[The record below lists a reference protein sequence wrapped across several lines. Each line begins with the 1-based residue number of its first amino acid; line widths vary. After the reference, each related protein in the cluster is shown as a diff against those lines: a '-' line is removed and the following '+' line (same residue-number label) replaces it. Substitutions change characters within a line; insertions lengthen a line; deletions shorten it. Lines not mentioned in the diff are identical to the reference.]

1 MTLALSLDQV
11 RRHYNRK
18 AAVDGASLTLEA
30 GKITC
35 LLGPSGCGKSTLLRL
50 IAGLEPVDGGE
61 IRSDRLLS
69 GSGVHIAPEQRD
81 IGFVF
86 QDYALFP
93 HLTVEDNV
101 GFGLS
106 QLSAKD
112 RQQRVAEQLERVQ
125 LQDRPKAFPQAL
137 SGGEQ
142 QRIAL
147 ARALAR
153 RPALVL
159 LDEPFS
165 GLNSYLKA
173 EVRDATL
180 AALRAAGTTA
190 LIVTHDAEE
199 ALMMADALA
208 LMRDGQI
215 LQTGSPR
222 DCYDHP
228 VSLSAAKL
236 LGPVNCLAVEITDR
250 GIDCALG
257 SIAKPGLPNGPAQLI
272 FRPEA
277 VQLVQTGTEARV
289 IASRFAGAQTHLTL
303 AIDQAQDQSI
313 SVLAY
318 AGSDHAPKIG
328 DSVAIELDMAQLTLI
343 SFTQ

>member
-1 MTLALSLDQV
+1 MTLALTLDQV
-11 RRHYNRK
+11 RRLYNGK

-50 IAGLEPVDGGE
+50 IAGLEPIDGGQ
-61 IRSDRLLS
+61 ISGQHLLS
-69 GSGVHIAPEQRD
+69 GPGAHVPPEQRD

-112 RQQRVAEQLERVQ
+112 RQDRVVEQLVRVQ
-125 LQDRPKAFPQAL
+125 LQDRAKAFPQAL

-165 GLNSYLKA
+165 GLDSYLKA

-199 ALMMADALA
+199 ALIMADDLA

-215 LQTGSPR
+215 LQAGSPR

-228 VSLSAAKL
+228 ASLSAAKL
-236 LGPVNCLAVEITDR
+236 LGPVNCLMVEITDR
-250 GIDCALG
+250 GADTVFG
-257 SIAKPGLPNGPAQLI
+257 PIANSGLPTGPGQLI

-277 VQLVQTGTEARV
+277 AQLAANGVSARV
-289 IASRFAGAQTHLTL
+289 LASRFAGAQTHLTL
-303 AIDQAQDQSI
+303 AIDGPQQI
-313 SVLAY
+313 LACVP
-318 AGSDHAPKIG
+318 SDHAPRQGETVTIG
-328 DSVAIELDMAQLTLI
+328 LDTAQVSLVP
-343 SFTQ
+343 SPK

>member
-1 MTLALSLDQV
+1 MTHALRLDQV
-11 RRHYNRK
+11 RRRYGGK

-50 IAGLEPVDGGE
+50 IAGLEPVDSGQ
-61 IRSDRLLS
+61 IRAQHLLS
-69 GSGVHIAPEQRD
+69 GPGVHVPPEQRD

-106 QLSAKD
+106 ELSAKD
-112 RQQRVAEQLERVQ
+112 RQDRVAEQLTRVK
-125 LQDRPKAFPQAL
+125 LQDRAKAFPQAL

-147 ARALAR
+147 ARALVR

-165 GLNSYLKA
+165 GLDSYLKA

-199 ALMMADALA
+199 ALIMADALA

-236 LGPVNCLAVEITDR
+236 LGPINGLMVQIADQ
-250 GIDCALG
+250 AAP
-257 SIAKPGLPNGPAQLI
+257 SIFGPIAASGLPNGPAQLI
-272 FRPEA
+272 FRPET
-277 VQLVQTGTEARV
+277 VQRTPHGIGARV
-289 IASRFAGAQTHLTL
+289 LASRFAGPQTHLTL
-303 AIDQAQDQSI
+303 ALDGPQPEPVQILAYFPSDQAPHPGELVTI
-313 SVLAY
+313 SLDLAR
-318 AGSDHAPKIG
+318 A
-328 DSVAIELDMAQLTLI
+328 TLI
-343 SFTQ
+343 PNPK